1 MKNDTVTKMLR
12 DLRPTEAE
20 QTEDWFS
27 SADEETL
34 LREITTSLRPSS
46 RTRRSRRKRRLLR
59 GWRIVMPA
67 AGACAAAAA
76 AVVVFANS
84 PVGTQTP
91 LGPPPAQAVSFST
104 TRNGWIIAK
113 VTNPLAAQKTLDAD
127 FAAHHLDITLKLIPV
142 GPSLVGTLL
151 SQSYDQQPPN
161 APERGPIQ
169 GLDSHCGAAE
179 VLCEIGVK
187 IWEGFTGRGEID
199 LGRAAQPGERYVW
212 APSVFEP
219 GEVLH
224 CSGLVGAPVSDLPS
238 VLQAHG
244 WTVARWY
251 SSNKIVSAPPAGSY
265 ISEIFPVTATT
276 VKVNTD
282 PTPAQAVT
290 DSGFSKTTLQQGCP
304 GSSSPLTRPF
314 G

>member
-1 MKNDTVTKMLR
+1 MKNDTVTEMLR
-12 DLRPTEAE
+12 DLRSAEAE

-46 RTRRSRRKRRLLR
+46 RTRRPRRKRRLVR

-67 AGACAAAAA
+67 AGACAAAAV
-76 AVVVFANS
+76 AVAVFANS

-104 TRNGWIIAK
+104 APNGWIIAK
-113 VTNPLAAQKTLDAD
+113 VTNPLATQKTLDAD
-127 FAAHHLDITLKLIPV
+127 FAEHHLDITLKLIPV
-142 GPSLVGTLL
+142 GPSLVGTIL
-151 SQSYDQQPPN
+151 SDGYNSTPNEPKGGAIQP
-161 APERGPIQ
+161 
-169 GLDSHCGAAE
+169 LDSHCGAAE
-179 VLCEIGVK
+179 VLCQIGVR
-187 IWEGFTGRGEID
+187 IWEGFTGQGEID
-199 LGRAAQPGERYVW
+199 LGRAARPGERYVW
-212 APSVFEP
+212 APSVFAP

-224 CSGLVGAPVSDLPS
+224 CSGLVGAPISDLS
-238 VLQAHG
+238 TVLQAHG
-244 WTVARWY
+244 WTVAHWY
-251 SSNKIVSAPPAGSY
+251 YSNKIVSAPPAGSY
-265 ISEIFPVTATT
+265 VSEVFPLTATT